1 MWEFCAKMAI
11 FAVELCQKMT
21 VAEFRASEALRR

>member
-1 MWEFCAKMAI
+1 MREFLAGMVI
-11 FAVELCQKMT
+11 FSVGFGQKMT